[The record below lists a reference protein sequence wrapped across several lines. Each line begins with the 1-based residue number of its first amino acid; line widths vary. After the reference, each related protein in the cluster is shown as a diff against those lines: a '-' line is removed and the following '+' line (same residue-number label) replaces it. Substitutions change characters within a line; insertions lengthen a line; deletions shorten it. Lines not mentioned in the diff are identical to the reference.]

1 MNDKLLRENG
11 RDSFAKLINTVP
23 RARCSK
29 KIAGDDL
36 SPFFPPL
43 ARFLFSRSN
52 ATRIFYVI
60 IIYVD
65 KSRKS

>member
-1 MNDKLLRENG
+1 MNDKLLRENE
-11 RDSFAKLINTVP
+11 RDSFAGLINIVP

-29 KIAGDDL
+29 KVARNDL
-36 SPFFPPL
+36 PLFLSLFFL
-43 ARFLFSRSN
+43 RSN

-65 KSRKS
+65 RSEKN